1 MTLNGSLCEKTNYGV
16 LSPPRMKQNSN
27 TLVRRKESLL
37 SRHTRSNKILII
49 NVLSLRFGSWLFAE
63 VYWHKDKKMMKVNRL
78 NYRKINFNSPTSNC
92 VTFIFCNLALII
104 FSKPP
109 QTLSRRYRVYISLSP
124 CLKFKLIKAA
134 LQTLIWFV
142 IKQCF
147 MVTFTVQ
154 RYLSKTVLWLQSNS
168 SIERS
173 GNKVVILNW
182 TEHVK
187 IY

>member
-1 MTLNGSLCEKTNYGV
+1 MFIKCRTEIGNTSRAISDARNYELPSNVRNMTLNGSLCEKTNYGV

-78 NYRKINFNSPTSNC
+78 NHGKINFNSPTSNC

-109 QTLSRRYRVYISLSP
+109 QTLSRRYRVYIGLSP
-124 CLKFKLIKAA
+124 
-134 LQTLIWFV
+134 
-142 IKQCF
+142 
-147 MVTFTVQ
+147 
-154 RYLSKTVLWLQSNS
+154 S
-168 SIERS
+168 
-173 GNKVVILNW
+173 
-182 TEHVK
+182 
-187 IY
+187 